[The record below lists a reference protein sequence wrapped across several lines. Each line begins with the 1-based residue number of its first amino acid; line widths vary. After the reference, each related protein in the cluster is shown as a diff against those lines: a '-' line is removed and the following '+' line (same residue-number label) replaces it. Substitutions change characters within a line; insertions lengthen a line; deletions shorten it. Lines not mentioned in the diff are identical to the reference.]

1 MDLQAHDAALGRS
14 LAVITAPGI
23 RLREHFIARCGE
35 MLAHHLA
42 CTALTLPPAVVSPTP
57 TPAIVVQ
64 QQSAIMQA
72 DNELLYRDLL
82 FPPAATLIADDADDA
97 DAEAAAAKDRARLAG
112 VGALAFGILPS
123 IYASSIGIGG
133 AAQEGKINGRKK
145 K

>member
-1 MDLQAHDAALGRS
+1 
-14 LAVITAPGI
+14 
-23 RLREHFIARCGE
+23 
-35 MLAHHLA
+35 MLAHHFA

-72 DNELLYRDLL
+72 DDELYRDLL

-133 AAQEGKINGRKK
+133 AAQEGKINGRKNK
-145 K
+145 